1 MSTQATHIMSVAFP
15 LQNPAK
21 WVQSL
26 HQLVNPL
33 GSWSTC
39 SMYLM
44 TKEPHVLHIER
55 HDECSLTIIFSLPA
69 KTPRNVECDVDPFL
83 VPSERAVLFP

>member
-1 MSTQATHIMSVAFP
+1 M
-15 LQNPAK
+15 
-21 WVQSL
+21 
-26 HQLVNPL
+26 
-33 GSWSTC
+33 
-39 SMYLM
+39 
-44 TKEPHVLHIER
+44 LHIER